1 MYQTYENN
9 VLTLDSRVIGTD
21 ITTGEKV
28 YSKKYGE
35 VVKIKLPELKGTEKQ
50 IAFADS
56 IRMEKLQR
64 TIERV
69 EELGIEGFKKAGKLN
84 TAQEVYDKILSNKEH
99 DIYMRESS
107 AAAIIE
113 DRYPTR

>member
-9 VLTLDSRVIGTD
+9 ILTMDSRVIGID
-21 ITTGEKV
+21 VSTGEKV
-28 YSKKYGE
+28 YSEHGE
-35 VVKIKLPELKGTEKQ
+35 VVEIKLPKLKGTEEQ

-64 TIERV
+64 TIERI
-69 EELGIEGFKKAGKLN
+69 EDMGIEGFKKAGKLN

-99 DIYMRESS
+99 DSYMRESD
-107 AAAIIE
+107 AATIIE
-113 DRYPTR
+113 NRYKTK